1 MGLEIFERGE
11 LPAGLPV
18 RQFLDATEIGDVRA
32 AIAAQFRRPGSWRP
46 PPSRAAGSDHRREP
60 GIDRIDD
67 VVRAVVDEV
76 RALGAEPFIV
86 PAMGSHGGA
95 TAEGQLRVHCAL
107 WHHRR
112 DDGLSDFSSSMD
124 TVHLGEV
131 EGDVPVWID
140 RNAFEADAVIPVGR
154 VKPHTDF
161 RGPVESGLMKMI
173 AIGLGKQKG
182 AEFFHSQGMEEF
194 HHLIPAVANFTLS
207 QVNIPFGVA
216 VIENGYGNLAQ
227 AEAVPA
233 ARIWEREQELLRI
246 ARERMGRLPG
256 ERIDVLIVDRIGK
269 DISGDGADPNV
280 INRDVAGVLPPTEEP
295 VTPRIQRVIVRDLTD
310 DTEGNATGI
319 GMADIAL
326 RRRSTSMDPVAT
338 YMNMITA
345 KAPQGARIPLTVDT
359 DRRGDLRC
367 ARLLPQ
373 DPAGNGAASPG
384 FRTRSTSRHF
394 GRRKRSCQSCSNQDG
409 SRSWETTR
417 RSRSRTR
424 DARGLVSF
432 APHVVSQALRIAAS
446 NGSSIVASTSSRND
460 AIGRPGSARR

>member
-1 MGLEIFERGE
+1 MERAMGLEIFERGE
-11 LPAGLPV
+11 LPQWLPV
-18 RQFLDATEIGDVRA
+18 RQALDATDIGDVRS
-32 AIAAQFRRPGSWRP
+32 AISEQFQHRDVGERILPGWRV
-46 PPSRAAGSDHRREP
+46 AITAGSR
-60 GIDRIDD
+60 GIDRIDE
-67 VVRAVVDEV
+67 VVRAVVEEV
-76 RALGAEPFIV
+76 RQRGAEPFIV

-95 TAEGQLRVHCAL
+95 TAEGQ
-107 WHHRR
+107 R
-112 DDGLSDFSSSMD
+112 DVIAHYGINEATMGCPILSSMD

-131 EGDVPVWID
+131 AADVPVWID
-140 RNAFEADAVIPVGR
+140 RNAHEADAVIPVGR

-182 AEFFHSQGMEEF
+182 AEFFHSQGMNEF

-207 QVNIPFGVA
+207 RVNIPFGVA
-216 VIENGYGNLAQ
+216 VIENGYGRLAQ

-233 ARIWEREQELLRI
+233 ARVWEREQELLRI
-246 ARERMGRLPG
+246 ARDRMGRLPG

-326 RRRSTSMDPVAT
+326 RRAVEKMDPIST

-359 DRRGDLRC
+359 DRQAIFVALACCLKTQTETSRI
-367 ARLLPQ
+367 ARIKDTKHVETFWVSEPLLPEML
-373 DPAGNGAASPG
+373 S
-384 FRTRSTSRHF
+384 S
-394 GRRKRSCQSCSNQDG
+394 GRVEVIGEPRPFAFDTLG
-409 SRSWETTR
+409 M
-417 RSRSRTR
+417 
-424 DARGLVSF
+424 LV
-432 APHVVSQALRIAAS
+432 
-446 NGSSIVASTSSRND
+446 D
-460 AIGRPGSARR
+460 